1 MLKWVTYLLVI
12 IIVACMLT
20 PHILGSQG
28 NGIIVGSL
36 LTASLGLLVYLVVRW
51 KSLSV
56 SQRWGI
62 SLSIIVWL
70 ALMYSFIR

>member
-20 PHILGSQG
+20 PHILGPLG

-36 LTASLGLLVYLVVRW
+36 LTASLGLLVYLAVRW

>member
-1 MLKWVTYLLVI
+1 MLKWVSYLLVI

-20 PHILGSQG
+20 PHILGSLG

-36 LTASLGLLVYLVVRW
+36 LTASLGLLVYLVVGW

-56 SQRWGI
+56 LQRWGI

-70 ALMYSFIR
+70 TLMYSFIR

>member
-1 MLKWVTYLLVI
+1 MLKWVAYLLVI

-20 PHILGSQG
+20 PHILGSLG

-70 ALMYSFIR
+70 ILMYSFIR

>member
-1 MLKWVTYLLVI
+1 MLKWVTYLMVVI
-12 IIVACMLT
+12 IVGCMLT
-20 PHILGSQG
+20 AHILRSLG

-51 KSLSV
+51 KNLSV

-70 ALMYSFIR
+70 VLMYSFIC

>member
-1 MLKWVTYLLVI
+1 MLKWVAYLMVVI
-12 IIVACMLT
+12 IVGCMLT
-20 PHILGSQG
+20 ASMLGSLG

-51 KSLSV
+51 ESLPV
-56 SQRWGI
+56 AQRWGI

-70 ALMYSFIR
+70 ALMYSFIC